1 MIACITVTEPF
12 CLVIEFCQLGDL
24 CHLLR
29 REKEHIVN
37 VRRKTQCFQQ
47 IISAE
52 RRQFAVYERSVVV
65 FMASRRWNGNYR
77 VFILNSFQYPGL
89 PSEQIMRSSRC
100 GGS

>member
-1 MIACITVTEPF
+1 VFVGVVVTLRSQDLGYHQHLVSMIACITVTEPV

-29 REKEHIVN
+29 REKENIID
-37 VRRKTQCFQQ
+37 VRRKTQCWQQ

-65 FMASRRWNGNYR
+65 FMASR
-77 VFILNSFQYPGL
+77 
-89 PSEQIMRSSRC
+89 
-100 GGS
+100 